1 MGDSNFLHNLFLIN
15 PKPPVTNILS
25 VFPSSK
31 SRPCSDQGSSALDI
45 ARGMQAA
52 TWAKGEISTDIQI
65 DLSDESNQVAVP
77 MEANEQSSAKRSKL
91 NPIYPP

>member
-1 MGDSNFLHNLFLIN
+1 M
-15 PKPPVTNILS
+15 
-25 VFPSSK
+25 
-31 SRPCSDQGSSALDI
+31 